1 MIPPSEPDKMVQ
13 YLDNLNIEKEVDE
26 YFLENDKNNSGLV
39 DADNYK
45 NIFTNLNKKIGVPS
59 TMGKKEWDWV
69 LNLIKKKS
77 GDSLNKKEAIELFN
91 HMKLIGRDY
100 LCSLPNCNISNSS
113 IQNNASIKI
122 EILEKDFLK
131 LLKDYSF
138 EDAIKGKS
146 INTMFDLDNGN
157 FIVTTG
163 ERGKILLNKSNYEVI
178 SFKKEL
184 GFYVCCKVN
193 DSIISAINTD
203 TEGSLWYS
211 DLGINKLEQIEME
224 KSEMHKNWI
233 SKIIQ
238 ISENKIATSSGDN
251 TIKIWELV
259 NEKKVKLIKSLN
271 KHKST
276 VISIIKIKSKNWLV
290 SVSYDNKLIIWDL
303 NKYTVLKEINDIH
316 CNFIN
321 GIKELPK
328 QRLIV
333 SNDNSLILINYIS
346 GKIIKKIDIGIKSIC
361 FEIMDDSTLL
371 VGCIDGSYLY
381 VNMKDFNIK
390 LLKEKESNY
399 ISSMMKLD
407 NKTLAAGLHNGVLKI
422 YNLLY

>member
-1 MIPPSEPDKMVQ
+1 
-13 YLDNLNIEKEVDE
+13 
-26 YFLENDKNNSGLV
+26 
-39 DADNYK
+39 
-45 NIFTNLNKKIGVPS
+45 
-59 TMGKKEWDWV
+59 
-69 LNLIKKKS
+69 
-77 GDSLNKKEAIELFN
+77 
-91 HMKLIGRDY
+91 MKLIGRDY

-276 VISIIKIKSKNWLV
+276 VISIIKIKNKNWLV
-290 SVSYDNKLIIWDL
+290 SASYDNKLIIWDL

-328 QRLIV
+328 QRLII
-333 SNDNSLILINYIS
+333 SSDNSLILINYIS